1 MTWQSIY
8 SRPGRW
14 LKGNLHTHTTQSDGQ
29 LTPEQ
34 AAVWYRD
41 KGYDF
46 LAISDHW
53 VHTSPLAVDGIT
65 TVAAAELDGQGYH
78 MLALGMQSLPDKEQ
92 ADDPQAMIDHILSE
106 EGLAFIAHPYWTG
119 QSSHAIAQLRGLKG
133 IEVFNSVCD
142 VTKATGYARVHWDDL
157 LAAGHRLLGLAVD
170 DVHWR
175 FGAQGRGFV
184 MVRSEDTSDQGIL
197 AAIREGAFFSSMGPT
212 INDLWLAPGSDE
224 TAPRLHVRTSPCR
237 SITFYAS
244 GPRGL
249 RNDAEQGD
257 IIETAAID
265 VTPDQVYLRVECCD
279 ALGRTAWSNP
289 VYVQDLLNG

>member
-34 AAVWYRD
+34 AAIWYRD
-41 KGYDF
+41 QGYDF
-46 LAISDHW
+46 MAISDHW
-53 VHTSPLAVDGIT
+53 VHTSSLEVDGIT
-65 TVAAAELDGQGYH
+65 TIAAAELDGQGYH
-78 MLALGMQSLPDKEQ
+78 MLALGLRSLPDRAQ
-92 ADDPQAMIDHILSE
+92 ADDSQAMIDHIVSE

-119 QSSHAIAQLRGLKG
+119 QSSHEIAQLRGLQG

-142 VTKATGYARVHWDDL
+142 VTKGTGHSRVHWDDL
-157 LAAGHRLLGLAVD
+157 LASGHQLLGLAVD

-175 FGAQGRGFV
+175 FGAPGRGFV
-184 MVRSEDTSDQGIL
+184 LVRSEDASDQGIL
-197 AAIREGAFFSSMGPT
+197 AAIREGACYSSMGPT
-212 INDLWLAPGSDE
+212 ISDLWLVPGSDAC
-224 TAPRLHVRTSPCR
+224 APRLHVRTSPCR
-237 SITFYAS
+237 SIIFQAS

-249 RNDAEQGD
+249 RVDAQED
-257 IIETAAID
+257 ATIDTAAIE
-265 VTPDQVYLRVECCD
+265 VKADQVYLRVECCD
-279 ALGRTAWSNP
+279 ALGRIAWSNP

>member
-34 AAVWYRD
+34 AAIRYRD
-41 KGYDF
+41 QGYDF
-46 LAISDHW
+46 VAISDHW
-53 VHTSPLAVDGIT
+53 VHTSSLAVDGMT
-65 TVAAAELDGQGYH
+65 TVPAAELDGQGYH
-78 MLALGMQSLPDKEQ
+78 MLALGLQSLPAKEQ
-92 ADDPQAMIDHILSE
+92 ADDPQAMIDHVLSE
-106 EGLAFIAHPYWTG
+106 QGMAFIAHPYWTG
-119 QSSHAIAQLRGLKG
+119 QTSHAIAQLHGLLG

-157 LAAGHRLLGLAVD
+157 LAEGHRLLGLAVD

-175 FGAQGRGFV
+175 FGAQGRGFI
-184 MVRSEDTSDQGIL
+184 MVRSEDSSDQAIL
-197 AAIREGAFFSSMGPT
+197 AAIREGAFYSSMGPT
-212 INDLWLAPGSDE
+212 IADLWLTPGSED
-224 TAPRLHVRTSPCR
+224 TAPKLHVRASPCR
-237 SITFYAS
+237 TISFFAS
-244 GPRGL
+244 GPRGQ
-249 RNDAEQGD
+249 RSDADQGGT
-257 IIETAAID
+257 IETASIG

-289 VYVQDLLNG
+289 IYVQDLLQS